1 MRVLGSYSVSVFSCF
16 FSACIHTTFKCF
28 RVSPSSSMEVGTIK
42 MGVLREKGG
51 VEDVIMM
58 RVST

>member
-28 RVSPSSSMEVGTIK
+28 RVSPSSLEVGAIK

-51 VEDVIMM
+51 VTDVIMM
-58 RVST
+58 KVST

>member
-1 MRVLGSYSVSVFSCF
+1 MYFLVF

-28 RVSPSSSMEVGTIK
+28 RVSPSSSLEVGAIK

-51 VEDVIMM
+51 VTDAVMM
-58 RVST
+58 KVNT